1 MSIFIPI
8 LKILLKFSTS
18 TQAKGSCFDLF
29 LFYSMSKSLFDKH
42 FLFFGGKGGV
52 GKTTMAAATA
62 IHAAD
67 LGHRTLIVSTDPA
80 HSVSDSLDQQIGG
93 EDYVKVDNV
102 ENLWAIELSTDKAM
116 QSYSDMISQQD
127 PTGALTG
134 LLGEDDVSSFSP
146 PGADETVAFIQLL
159 EFIQNPE
166 YDLVIFDTAPTGHT
180 LKLLQLPE
188 LTQSWLFRLIKMRR
202 KLGGLLSGFKTLFAS
217 GSDLDEQDAFDK
229 LEELRD
235 QVEVARK
242 HLMNADETEFVAV
255 TIPTVMA
262 IWETERLVRALFDV
276 AFPIK
281 QILINQV
288 QPENSNCNY
297 CSNRY
302 ANQQKDLEKIKDLY
316 AEFELTEIPAFEW
329 EIRGIERLRE
339 LGSLLYEK
347 KEE

>member
-18 TQAKGSCFDLF
+18 GQAKGSCFDLF
-29 LFYSMSKSLFDKH
+29 LCFRMSKSLFDKH

-67 LGHRTLIVSTDPA
+67 LGFRTLLVSTDPA

-93 EDYVKVDNV
+93 EDYVEVDNV
-102 ENLWAIELSTDKAM
+102 ENLWAIELSTDQAM
-116 QSYSDMISQQD
+116 QSYSEMITQQD
-127 PTGALTG
+127 PTGALTEMFG
-134 LLGEDDVSSFSP
+134 DDDASSLSP

-166 YDLVIFDTAPTGHT
+166 FDIVIFDTAPTGHT

-188 LTQSWLFRLIKMRR
+188 LTQSWLFRLLKMRR
-202 KLGGLLSGFKTLFAS
+202 RLGGLLSGFKTLFGS
-217 GSDLDEQDAFDK
+217 GSDLDEQDAFNK
-229 LEELRD
+229 LEDLRD

-242 HLMNADETEFVAV
+242 HLMNAEETEFVAV

-262 IWETERLVRALFDV
+262 IWETERLVRALFEV

-288 QPENSNCNY
+288 QPENSDCNY
-297 CSNRY
+297 CHNRFT
-302 ANQQKDLEKIKDLY
+302 NQQKDLEKIRDLY
-316 AEFELTEIPAFEW
+316 TEFELTEIPAFEW

-339 LGSLLYEK
+339 LGSRLYEK
-347 KEE
+347 KE

>member
-1 MSIFIPI
+1 
-8 LKILLKFSTS
+8 
-18 TQAKGSCFDLF
+18 
-29 LFYSMSKSLFDKH
+29 MSKSLFDKH

-62 IHAAD
+62 IRAAD
-67 LGHRTLIVSTDPA
+67 LGLRTLIVSTDPA

-93 EDYVKVDNV
+93 EDYIEVEGV
-102 ENLWAIELSTDKAM
+102 ENLWAIELSTDQAM
-116 QSYSDMISQQD
+116 RTYSDMITQQD
-127 PTGALTG
+127 PTGALTEMFG
-134 LLGEDDVSSFSP
+134 DDDASSLSP

-166 YDLVIFDTAPTGHT
+166 YDIVIFDTAPTGHT

-202 KLGGLLSGFKTLFAS
+202 RMGGLLSGFKTLFGS
-217 GSDLDEQDAFDK
+217 GSDLDEQGAFDK

-242 HLMNADETEFVAV
+242 HLMNGEETEFVAV

-262 IWETERLVRALFDV
+262 IWETERLIRALFEV
-276 AFPIK
+276 AFPVK

-288 QPENSNCNY
+288 QPENINCNY
-297 CSNRY
+297 CSSRY
-302 ANQQKDLEKIKDLY
+302 KNQQKDLEKIRELY
-316 AEFELTEIPAFEW
+316 TEFELTEIPTFEW

-339 LGSLLYEK
+339 LGLILYEK

>member
-1 MSIFIPI
+1 
-8 LKILLKFSTS
+8 
-18 TQAKGSCFDLF
+18 
-29 LFYSMSKSLFDKH
+29 MSKSLFDKH

-62 IHAAD
+62 IHAAN

-93 EDYVKVDNV
+93 EDYVEVDNV
-102 ENLWAIELSTDKAM
+102 ENLWAIELSTDQAM
-116 QSYSDMISQQD
+116 QSYSEMITQQD
-127 PTGALTG
+127 PTGALTEMF
-134 LLGEDDVSSFSP
+134 GEDDASSLSP

-166 YDLVIFDTAPTGHT
+166 FDLVIFDTAPTGHT

-202 KLGGLLSGFKTLFAS
+202 RLGGLLSGFKTLFGS
-217 GSDLDEQDAFDK
+217 GSDLDEQDAFNK

-242 HLMNADETEFVAV
+242 HLMNAEETEFVAV

-262 IWETERLVRALFDV
+262 IWETERLVRALFEV

-281 QILINQV
+281 QILINHV
-288 QPENSNCNY
+288 QPENSDCNY
-297 CSNRY
+297 CNNRY
-302 ANQQKDLEKIKDLY
+302 ANQQKDLEKIRDLY
-316 AEFELTEIPAFEW
+316 TDFELTEIPAFEW

>member
-1 MSIFIPI
+1 
-8 LKILLKFSTS
+8 
-18 TQAKGSCFDLF
+18 
-29 LFYSMSKSLFDKH
+29 MSKSLFNKH

-62 IHAAD
+62 IRAAD
-67 LGHRTLIVSTDPA
+67 LGLRTLIVSTDPA

-93 EDYVKVDNV
+93 EDYIEVDGV
-102 ENLWAIELSTDKAM
+102 ENLWAIELSTDQAM
-116 QSYSDMISQQD
+116 RTYSDMIVQQD
-127 PTGALTG
+127 PTGALTEMFG
-134 LLGEDDVSSFSP
+134 DDDASSLSP

-166 YDLVIFDTAPTGHT
+166 YDIVIFDTAPTGHT

-202 KLGGLLSGFKTLFAS
+202 RMGGLLSGFKTLFGG
-217 GSDLDEQDAFDK
+217 GSDLDEQGAFDK

-242 HLMNADETEFVAV
+242 HLMNGEETEFVAV

-262 IWETERLVRALFDV
+262 IWETERLIRALFEV

-281 QILINQV
+281 QILINHV
-288 QPENSNCNY
+288 QPENINCNY
-297 CSNRY
+297 CKSRFN
-302 ANQQKDLEKIKDLY
+302 NQQKDLEKIRDLY
-316 AEFELTEIPAFEW
+316 TEFELTEIPAFEW
-329 EIRGIERLRE
+329 EIRGIDRLRE
-339 LGSLLYEK
+339 LGLILYGNK
-347 KEE
+347 DK